1 MVRLTATSQLDAC
14 TFFSS
19 VPDFISR
26 RFWHLHFMKNLVVGI
41 TWAIFAVPAFAED
54 RPALK
59 DAKDKVSYSIA
70 LDIGMTVQKQQLEIN
85 SDVLAAGWKAG
96 LSGAKPVRSPAAAR
110 GV

>member
-41 TWAIFAVPAFAED
+41 TLAILVVPAFAED

-59 DAKDKVSYSIA
+59 DAKDKVSYSIG
-70 LDIGMTVQKQQLEIN
+70 LDIGMTFQMQKMEIK
-85 SDVLAAGWKAG
+85 SDVLAAD
-96 LSGAKPVRSPAAAR
+96 LEYVLTGAKLLLTP
-110 GV
+110 